1 MKHFGRRD
9 SEDPFKVQKRYQEPV
24 QKRSIYFLV
33 VLLFKTLIRPS
44 GGGCDAMV
52 FLCKTKKV
60 EGVVLKGS

>member
-1 MKHFGRRD
+1 MQQYKIFIETRQKS
-9 SEDPFKVQKRYQEPV
+9 SEEV
-24 QKRSIYFLV
+24 SGTIYFLV
-33 VLLFKTLIRPS
+33 VSLFKTLIRPS